1 MCLSLNGNFVST
13 LQPLTE
19 KMLKG
24 KNYNSQYY
32 LKLSLL
38 YMLQKK
44 SYLLV
49 VQQKYTLCIYLQIY
63 IIHIQKSNIHIYY
76 SFNRKLKS

>member
-1 MCLSLNGNFVST
+1 
-13 LQPLTE
+13 
-19 KMLKG
+19 
-24 KNYNSQYY
+24 
-32 LKLSLL
+32 
-38 YMLQKK
+38 MLQKK

-49 VQQKYTLCIYLQIY
+49 VHKKYTLCIYLQIY